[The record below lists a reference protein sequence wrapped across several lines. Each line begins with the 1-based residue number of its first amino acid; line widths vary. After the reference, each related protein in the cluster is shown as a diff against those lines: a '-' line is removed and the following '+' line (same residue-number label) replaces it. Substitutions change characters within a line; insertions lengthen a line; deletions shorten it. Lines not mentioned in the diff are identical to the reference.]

1 MIVAAAAHGQS
12 VRFDQLSNLP
22 FDKNRP
28 TEKTA
33 QTLKDEL
40 LFQRATQAYLWALPL
55 INTLGMKVGAE
66 EAFGTGYNV
75 MPIWMK
81 RLDAK
86 THITTPNS
94 DLIYGM
100 VFANLKE
107 TGPLVFESP
116 PKLQG
121 ILLDFWQRPIPM
133 DGGQFFGDVGLPGPD
148 GGKGGKFLIL
158 PPGYKGTVP
167 DGYYVYR
174 SGTNSV
180 FIFLRSFYQD
190 PKNTAPAVDVLKQ
203 ARLYPLGKKN
213 SAKPMNFVD
222 ASGKSLN
229 MLPRN
234 TVAAFEQI
242 KQLLDVEGTTLADPD
257 WLGMLDAIGIT
268 AGRSFKP
275 DDKTRT
281 ILDAAAK
288 TGYKM
293 SRVIGFEGGTNGGD
307 FRVYP
312 DRQWLNPVNNMKSR
326 WPKSAT
332 DLSFTERGVGLR
344 SLDSRI
350 WFFTDYYSISPGM
363 VSMTP
368 GKGAFY
374 MIAFKDADG
383 EPLVGDR
390 SYVVN
395 LPKDI
400 PAALFWSVTLYEA
413 ENASGLDNGQPFP
426 SKGKLDNPAKNADG
440 STDMYIGPKAPEGK
454 ESNWL
459 ATAPGR
465 GFFAI
470 LRLYAPTA
478 TAIEGSWK
486 PGDIKKTN

>member
-1 MIVAAAAHGQS
+1 LSQS
-12 VRFDQLSNLP
+12 DRFDELSNLP
-22 FDKNRP
+22 FDQNRP
-28 TEKTA
+28 TEETA

-40 LFQRATQAYLWALPL
+40 LFQRATQTYLWAMPL

-66 EAFGTGYNV
+66 EAFGTGYNI
-75 MPIWMK
+75 MPIWTK

-116 PKLQG
+116 AKLQG

-133 DGGQFFGDVGLPGPD
+133 NGGKFFGDVGLPGPD
-148 GGKGGKFLIL
+148 GGAGGKFLIL
-158 PPGYKGTVP
+158 PPGYKGEVP
-167 DGYYVYR
+167 EGHYVYR

-180 FIFLRSFYQD
+180 FIFLRSFYTD
-190 PKNTAPAVDVLKQ
+190 PKNTAPAVDVLK
-203 ARLYPLGKKN
+203 LSKIYPLN
-213 SAKPMNFVD
+213 QRASAKPMAFVD

-234 TVAAFEQI
+234 SIAAFEQL
-242 KQLLDVEGTTLADPD
+242 KQLLDVEGTTLAEPD
-257 WLGMLDAIGIT
+257 WLGMLEGIGVS
-268 AGRSFKP
+268 AERPFKP
-275 DDKTRT
+275 DDKTRA

-288 TGYKM
+288 VGYKT
-293 SRVIGFEGGTNGGD
+293 SRVIGLGSGTNGND
-307 FRVYP
+307 FHVYP
-312 DRQWLNPVNNMKSR
+312 DRKWLNPVNNMKSR

-332 DLSFTERGVGLR
+332 DLSFVARQGDFTA
-344 SLDSRI
+344 LDART

-374 MIAFKDADG
+374 MIAFEDADG
-383 EPLVGDR
+383 DPLVGDK
-390 SYVVN
+390 SYVVH

-426 SKGKLDNPAKNADG
+426 SKGQLDKPAQNSDG

-454 ESNWL
+454 EGNWL
-459 ATAPGR
+459 ATVPGR

-470 LRLYAPTA
+470 LRLYAPTE
-478 TAIEGSWK
+478 TAMDGSWK
-486 PGDIKKTN
+486 PGDINKVN